1 MWKLEEVQIHKWGRD
16 GAEGRME
23 RNHLCKRSEASPQTP
38 AQRKFTLFKESEESE
53 PPRLCFSGF
62 SAIFTN
68 YLGPFHLLKTE
79 HEICSW

>member
-1 MWKLEEVQIHKWGRD
+1 
-16 GAEGRME
+16 ME
-23 RNHLCKRSEASPQTP
+23 PNGELSETIYASVSEASPKTL

-62 SAIFTN
+62 SAIFAN

-79 HEICSW
+79 HEICPW